1 MSQDHGL
8 LANQSCHRS
17 ECFACHAAWLESLE
31 NAKNGACESR
41 RKYLETAHGQ
51 PVHLSLQGF
60 AVHVLCELTVDGFN
74 NVIGEKMN
82 PCRRAPCR
90 MSGQVC

>member
-31 NAKNGACESR
+31 NAKNEACESR
-41 RKYLETAHGQ
+41 KKI
-51 PVHLSLQGF
+51 P
-60 AVHVLCELTVDGFN
+60 
-74 NVIGEKMN
+74 
-82 PCRRAPCR
+82 
-90 MSGQVC
+90 